1 MTVATAMEAM
11 PTDYA
16 VAYAAW
22 LDANPTKSA
31 RLASIVAA
39 TVGAFR
45 SVVKAQVGY
54 DPDSDVTTVPDQAL
68 HHAENLV
75 FFKLGMEMGMSF
87 EPQVYNLYNQA
98 NIWLRMVASGAIK
111 IDLGDVVGTPSYAAQ
126 AWGYGESRRRYER
139 FLA

>member
-31 RLASIVAA
+31 RLSTIVAA
-39 TVGAFR
+39 MVSAFR
-45 SVVKAQVGY
+45 SAVRAQVGY
-54 DPDSDVTTVPDQAL
+54 DPDSDPTTVPDQAL

-75 FFKLGMEMGMSF
+75 LFKLGMEMGIAL
-87 EPQVYNLYNQA
+87 EPQVHNLYNQA
-98 NIWLRMVASGAIK
+98 NIWLRMVAGGAIK
-111 IDLGDVVGTPSYAAQ
+111 IDVGSVGGRPTYEQHARRAAVRCLSQ
-126 AWGYGESRRRYER
+126 GYS
-139 FLA
+139 A

>member
-1 MTVATAMEAM
+1 M

-22 LDANPTKSA
+22 LDANPTKA
-31 RLASIVAA
+31 TRLASIVAA
-39 TVGAFR
+39 TVGALR
-45 SVVKAQVGY
+45 GVVRAQVGF
-54 DPDSDVTTVPDQAL
+54 DPDADSTTVPDQAL

-75 FFKLGMEMGMSF
+75 FFRLGMEMGMSF

-111 IDLGDVVGTPSYAAQ
+111 IDVGDGSGRPTYEAHPRRAAV
-126 AWGYGESRRRYER
+126 R
-139 FLA
+139 FLSERSLA

>member
-1 MTVATAMEAM
+1 MTGWVPLTVATATEAM

-22 LDANPTKSA
+22 LDANPMKSA

-39 TVGAFR
+39 TVSAFR
-45 SVVKAQVGY
+45 SAVRAQVGY
-54 DPDSDVTTVPDQAL
+54 DPDSDPTTVPDQAL

-75 FFKLGMEMGMSF
+75 LFKLGMEMGIPF

-111 IDLGDVVGTPSYAAQ
+111 IEVGDVVGTPSYEAPE
-126 AWGYGESRRRYER
+126 GERCLS
-139 FLA
+139 

>member
-1 MTVATAMEAM
+1 MSAAM
-11 PTDYA
+11 PTDFA
-16 VAYAAW
+16 VAYSAW
-22 LDANPTKSA
+22 LDANPTKSG
-31 RLASIVAA
+31 RLTSIVAA
-39 TVGAFR
+39 TVSTFR

-54 DPDSDVTTVPDQAL
+54 DPAADVTTVPDQAL

-75 FFKLGMEMGMSF
+75 LFKLGMEMGIAF

-111 IDLGDVVGTPSYAAQ
+111 IDVGDVAGTPSYAAQ
-126 AWGYGESRRRYER
+126 AWGYVESRRRYER